1 MKVADL
7 QEELNKRKD
16 TTAGLK
22 SVLLDRM
29 NETLSKQSPV
39 NHDRTT
45 TTEKKSSSP
54 KKTTGVYSIT
64 EDSWWKV
71 LDTSTIM
78 ENPTDP
84 TFKPTR
90 AQTVA
95 EEESKYVPQK

>member
-1 MKVADL
+1 MKAF
-7 QEELNKRKD
+7 
-16 TTAGLK
+16 
-22 SVLLDRM
+22 LLDCLK
-29 NETLSKQSPV
+29 EALSKEAPM
-39 NHDRTT
+39 NRDRTT

-78 ENPTDP
+78 EDPTDP

-90 AQTVA
+90 GQTVA